1 MLIGVLGGGQ
11 LGMMMAQ
18 AGEPLGMKFRF
29 LDPSPESPAASCGEH
44 IIAPYEDKAALAA
57 FARGLDFATWEFE
70 NVPCETVR
78 RLADRVTVRPA
89 AALLELAQDRL
100 AEKRVFQEIGLQPA
114 RHLPV
119 SSLADLEG
127 AVRELGTPCILK
139 TRRMGYDGKG
149 QFFLREREDVA
160 KAWAELGQG
169 KPGIELIL
177 EGFVEYEREVS
188 LIACRGVGAGTSP
201 DRANT
206 HGQTVFYPMSTNV
219 HRGGI
224 LRVARVGDG
233 FEVAPELEREARGAV
248 ARLLELFGY
257 VGVLTVEFFVVNRF
271 GGGQMLVANEMA
283 PRVHNSGHW
292 TIEGVGRGSGHKGGG
307 ASQFENHV
315 RAIAGMPLGSGEMN
329 APGAAMVNIVG
340 EAPDEEAARAIPGAT
355 LHMYGKSPRAG
366 RKLGHLTIVG
376 DRETVDRGVA
386 AATKI
391 AGMREGQSPA
401 IE

>member
-11 LGMMMAQ
+11 LGMMMAE
-18 AGEPLGMKFRF
+18 AGAPLGMKFRF

-44 IIAPYEDKAALAA
+44 IIANYDDMPALAK

-70 NVPCETVR
+70 NVPCESVR
-78 RLADRVTVRPA
+78 RLSDRVTVRPA
-89 AALLELAQDRL
+89 CALLELAQDRL

-119 SSLADLEG
+119 SSRIDLEE
-127 AVRELGTPCILK
+127 AVRVLGTPCILK

-160 KAWAELGQG
+160 LAWKELGEG
-169 KPGIELIL
+169 RSAPELIL

-188 LIACRGVGAGTSP
+188 LIACRGMGAGGIGSGRSGRSGETGGG
-201 DRANT
+201 
-206 HGQTVFYPMSTNV
+206 GQTVFYPMSTNV

-224 LRVARVGDG
+224 LRVSRVGQG
-233 FEVAPELEREARGAV
+233 AEIAPELEREARAAV
-248 ARLLELFGY
+248 GRLLELFGY

-292 TIEGVGRGSGHKGGG
+292 TIEGTN
-307 ASQFENHV
+307 ASQFENHC
-315 RAIAGMPLGSGEMN
+315 RAVAGMELGSASMVVP
-329 APGAAMVNIVG
+329 AAAMVNIVG
-340 EAPDEEAARAIPGAT
+340 EAPDEAAARGIPGAT
-355 LHMYGKSPRAG
+355 LHMYGKTPRPG

-376 DRETVDRGVA
+376 EADAVERGVRVA
-386 AATKI
+386 MQLP
-391 AGMREGQSPA
+391 GMREGRPDFV
-401 IE
+401 